1 MFILTEKKSR
11 GSDMTI
17 SRNIDYS
24 LYFVLE
30 SPLCIHDPL
39 FTVNE
44 ALAGGSGIIQLRDK
58 DASYGE
64 KLVIGRE
71 IVKLCRKFDAVF
83 IVNDSLELA
92 LELSADGIHVG
103 KDDEPI
109 ESIRSKIGD
118 KLIGYS
124 PVSIEDAVSA
134 EQSGADYLGA
144 GAVFPTESKRDIGS
158 AHGIEYVREM
168 VKSVKIPVVGIGGIN
183 NENAGLVKE
192 TGAAGIAV
200 ITAISREAD
209 PRAAAMELKK
219 IFL

>member
-1 MFILTEKKSR
+1 
-11 GSDMTI
+11 MTI

-30 SPLCIHDPL
+30 SPLCNHDPL

-44 ALAGGSGIIQLRDK
+44 ALAGGAGIIQLRDK
-58 DASYGE
+58 DASCEE
-64 KLVIGRE
+64 KLLIGRE
-71 IVKLCRKFDAVF
+71 ILKLCRQYNAVF
-83 IVNDSLELA
+83 IVNDSLELT

-118 KLIGYS
+118 KIIGYS
-124 PVSIEDAVSA
+124 PVSIDDAVSA
-134 EQSGADYLGA
+134 ELSGADYLGA

-158 AHGIEYVREM
+158 AHGIEYVRQM

-183 NENAGLVKE
+183 LENAFLVKE

-200 ITAISREAD
+200 ITAVSQDKNPREA
-209 PRAAAMELKK
+209 AMKLKN
-219 IFL
+219 IFV

>member
-1 MFILTEKKSR
+1 MTEKKFR
-11 GSDMTI
+11 GSAMTI

-44 ALAGGSGIIQLRDK
+44 ALEGGTGIIQLRDK
-58 DASYGE
+58 DASYDE

-71 IVKLCRKFDAVF
+71 IMKLCRQYDAVF
-83 IVNDSLELA
+83 IVNDSLELT

-109 ESIRSKIGD
+109 ESIRKKIGD

-134 EQSGADYLGA
+134 ELSGADYLGA

-183 NENAGLVKE
+183 HENAVLVKE

-209 PRAAAMELKK
+209 PRAAAIKLKK
-219 IFL
+219 VFL